1 MLTSSPRQ
9 QRVDEWAII
18 TEQKTIEEQKAKQY
32 EYLLAEEKRR
42 RLKYK
47 SIHLGNI

>member
-1 MLTSSPRQ
+1 MLVSSPKH

-47 SIHLGNI
+47 QIYIGSI